1 MRRSTILLA
10 CLVFAFT
17 ASSGSGVEEY
27 PSKPIQLVC
36 PFPPG
41 GPIDLS
47 ARGVAEKM
55 GEYLKQPVVVVNKP
69 GGGTAV
75 GTGIRGRLKTG
86 WLHALY
92 QSGRHA
98 DLSSHDNRQRAF
110 HGERFHAGGRLV
122 SFNFLM
128 LVNKELP
135 GKDAAGAGDL
145 H

>member
-17 ASSGSGVEEY
+17 ASSGSALEEY

-47 ARGVAEKM
+47 ARVVAEKM

-75 GTGIRGRLKTG
+75 GTGYVAGSKPDGYTLFISPAATLIFLPIITPNAPFTVSDFTPVGD
-86 WLHALY
+86 W
-92 QSGRHA
+92 SVSI
-98 DLSSHDNRQRAF
+98 SSCWSTKICR
-110 HGERFHAGGRLV
+110 
-122 SFNFLM
+122 
-128 LVNKELP
+128 
-135 GKDAAGAGDL
+135 
-145 H
+145 